1 MLAVFG
7 HFAAGLLAFATLFR
21 AGLHVRVV
29 GECFAFLRTPCTDI
43 STGTAHR
50 HCERTTTCRHVCGCG
65 TSIRAILARHERLHV
80 FAIAGMQHVSTM
92 GRAGVA
98 GSLTVRTCL
107 GTRLKS
113 LVVFGILAFSLFGGV
128 SSQHGSQQRNDN
140 GPDRQRSDASFTHGT
155 YLQRKDGTGRLRLTQ
170 GHFLCRDCLFQHF

>member
-21 AGLHVRVV
+21 AGLHVRVI

-50 HCERTTTCRHVCGCG
+50 RCERTTARCHVCGGG
-65 TSIRAILARHERLHV
+65 TCIRAILARHERLHV
-80 FAIAGMQHVSTM
+80 FSIAGMHHVGTM
-92 GRAGVA
+92 SRAGVA

-107 GTRLKS
+107 GARLKS
-113 LVVFGILAFSLFGGV
+113 LVMFGTLAFSLFGRG
-128 SSQHGSQQRNDN
+128 SSQDSSQQRNDN
-140 GPDRQRSDASFTHGT
+140 GPGRQRSNTGFSHDK
-155 YLQRKDGTGRLRLTQ
+155 YLQRKMGLEDYGELQ
-170 GHFLCRDCLFQHF
+170 GSFCAAIATSAL